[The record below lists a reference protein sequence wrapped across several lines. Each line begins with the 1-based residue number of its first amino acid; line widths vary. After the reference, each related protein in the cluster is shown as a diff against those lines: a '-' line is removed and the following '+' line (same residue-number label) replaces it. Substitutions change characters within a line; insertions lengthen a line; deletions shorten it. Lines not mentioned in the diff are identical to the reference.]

1 VEDVVT
7 ADIPALDEE
16 NVAGEEPRDLRA
28 KIQAGEFALSVEVDP
43 PRGITSRR
51 IIEGARL
58 LKDAGVDVV
67 NVADSPMARARV
79 SPIAIGVLLKQELG
93 IESIVHFTT
102 RDRNLMAIHSDL
114 LGAHVLGIRNVL
126 CLRGDP
132 PQVGGYADAIGVW
145 DVNSSGLMR
154 ILKLL
159 NEGKD
164 WAEKDIGKPTEFF
177 IGASA
182 NPTAA
187 SWEREFKLLK
197 RKVEAGASFF
207 MTQAIFDPKALYTF
221 FERVKGLK
229 LPFIVGIMPLQ
240 NYRHAEF
247 LHRELPGIE
256 IPEEIRERMKRAGED
271 GRHEGDAIARELFAV
286 ARELAAGAYFIP
298 SFNRYEPVA
307 ELVAT
312 VR

>member
-1 VEDVVT
+1 MEDVAT
-7 ADIPALDEE
+7 ADRPTMDDDFERTEGVHGLREKIE
-16 NVAGEEPRDLRA
+16 AG
-28 KIQAGEFALSVEVDP
+28 QFAISVEVDP

-51 IIEGARL
+51 ILEGARL

-79 SPIAIGVLLKQELG
+79 SPIAIGVLLKQELD

-102 RDRNLMAIHSDL
+102 RDRNLMAIHSDM

-164 WAEKDIGKPTEFF
+164 WAEKDIGKPTQFY

-182 NPTAA
+182 NPTAS

-207 MTQAIFDPKALYTF
+207 MTQAIFDPDALHTF

-256 IPEEIRERMKRAGED
+256 IPEDIRERMKRAGED
-271 GRHEGDAIARELFAV
+271 GRHEGDAIARDLFAV
-286 ARELAAGAYFIP
+286 ARDLAAGAYFIP

>member
-1 VEDVVT
+1 MEESATLSPPPTTPEMEPVT
-7 ADIPALDEE
+7 LREKIA
-16 NVAGEEPRDLRA
+16 AGR
-28 KIQAGEFALSVEVDP
+28 FALSVEVDP
-43 PRGITSRR
+43 PRGVTTRR
-51 IIEGARL
+51 VVEGVRL
-58 LKDAGVDVV
+58 LRDAGVDAV

-93 IESIVHFTT
+93 VEAIVHFTT

-164 WAEKDIGKPTEFF
+164 WAEKDIGKPTDFF
-177 IGASA
+177 IGASV

-187 SWEREFKLLK
+187 SFEREFKLLK

-207 MTQAIFDPKALYTF
+207 MTQAMFDPVALQRF
-221 FERVKGLK
+221 FEKVKGVK
-229 LPFIVGIMPLQ
+229 LPFLVGIMPLQ
-240 NYRHAEF
+240 NSRHAEF

-256 IPEEIRERMKRAGED
+256 IPEDIRDRMRRVGDD
-271 GRHEGDAIARELFAV
+271 GQAEGNAIARDMYAV
-286 ARELAAGAYFIP
+286 ARELASGVYFIP

-307 ELVAT
+307 ELLASLP
-312 VR
+312 R

>member
-1 VEDVVT
+1 MNEAT
-7 ADIPALDEE
+7 TLKAPP
-16 NVAGEEPRDLRA
+16 AGEQDAVAEPANLSE
-28 KIQAGEFALSVEVDP
+28 KIAAGRFIVSVEVDP
-43 PRGITSRR
+43 PRGISSRR
-51 IIEGARL
+51 VVDGVRL
-58 LKDAGVDVV
+58 LRDAGVDVV

-93 IESIVHFTT
+93 VEAIVHFTT

-164 WAEKDIGKPTEFF
+164 WAEKDIGKPTQFL
-177 IGASA
+177 IGASVS
-182 NPTAA
+182 PTAP
-187 SWEREFKLLK
+187 SFERELKLLK
-197 RKVEAGASFF
+197 RKREAGASFF
-207 MTQAIFDPKALYTF
+207 MTQAIFNPEALYQF

-247 LHRELPGIE
+247 LHRELPGID
-256 IPEEIRERMKRAGED
+256 IPEDIRERMKKAGED
-271 GRHEGDAIARELFAV
+271 GRHEGDAIAKELYAV
-286 ARELAAGAYFIP
+286 ARELAAGVYFIP

-307 ELVAT
+307 ELVASLS
-312 VR
+312 